1 MIIYQSRI
9 YRIDLEKNPSLTYV
23 FGDNVQ
29 RIGMGGQAREMR
41 GEPNAVGVATKWSS
55 YEFFDV
61 ARTVEQNA
69 IIDADMAPL
78 FRIAKGGG
86 TIVLPTDGLGTGL
99 AELQTRAPAT
109 FDHLLRR
116 MVELAESA
124 A

>member
-1 MIIYQSRI
+1 MPMRFSILR
-9 YRIDLEKNPSLTYV
+9 LTSPCARV
-23 FGDNVQ
+23 DDATGADRAEILGVLA
-29 RIGMGGQAREMR
+29 RDDIGTLR
-41 GEPNAVGVATKWSS
+41 AVGVATKWSS